1 MDIVPQINKKSRH
14 PSAIEVSPYLRDHHF
29 EGKVILPAVE
39 TLIALAHVVELN
51 FPQIRLNCLLKAI
64 FPRFLFIAPET
75 QRLAV
80 FVDLENVQNDH
91 VIAVLLTS
99 IKSKQSGIGRALEH
113 ARVKFAADDSAP
125 HPAVPFRVSE
135 KLEGECIRIPAA
147 TIYRELVPFG
157 TAYQNIIGDL
167 AVSPEG
173 ALAYLSGGNYEAD
186 ENSLGSPF
194 PLDAAMHAA
203 CVWGQRFSDI
213 VPFPTGFEK
222 RLIYQK
228 TKKGDHYLGRIA
240 PVRIDRESLLF
251 DAWIYDLNG
260 VIYEAISGI
269 KMRDVTQ
276 GRLHPPQ
283 WIKAS
288 LLTSRKTSNT

>member
-1 MDIVPQINKKSRH
+1 MDIVSQINLKTRYS
-14 PSAIEVSPYLRDHHF
+14 SAIEVSPYLRDHHF
-29 EGKVILPAVE
+29 DGNVVFPAVE
-39 TLIALAHVVELN
+39 CLIALATVVKLH
-51 FPQIRLNCLLKAI
+51 FPQISINGMLKAS

-75 QRLAV
+75 QRLSV
-80 FVDLENVQNDH
+80 FVDIENANSDS
-91 VIAVLLTS
+91 ITAVLLTS
-99 IKSKQSGIGRALEH
+99 IKSKTTPIRRAVEH
-113 ARVKFAADDSAP
+113 ARVQLATADSTPPAAAP
-125 HPAVPFRVSE
+125 FLVVE
-135 KLEGECIRIPAA
+135 KLGGKCISVPAA

-157 TAYQNIIGDL
+157 RAYQNIIGDL

-173 ALAYLSGGNYEAD
+173 ALAYLSGGNVEAD
-186 ENSLGSPF
+186 DNLLGSPF

-203 CVWGQRFSDI
+203 CVWGQRFSGM

-222 RLIYQK
+222 RFIYQK
-228 TKKGDHYLGRIA
+228 TKKGDSYLGRVV
-240 PVRIDRESLLF
+240 PVKVDQQSLLF

-283 WIKAS
+283 WIKA
-288 LLTSRKTSNT
+288 

>member
-1 MDIVPQINKKSRH
+1 M
-14 PSAIEVSPYLRDHHF
+14 RDHHF

-39 TLIALAHVVELN
+39 TLIVLANVVN
-51 FPQIRLNCLLKAI
+51 FNFRQMNMNCLLKAS

-80 FVDLENVQNDH
+80 FVDIENVGNDT
-91 VIAVLLTS
+91 ITAVLLTS
-99 IKSKQSGIGRALEH
+99 LKSKKNAISRALEH
-113 ARVKFAADDSAP
+113 ARVEFATDDSAP
-125 HPAVPFRVSE
+125 CPAAPFRVVE
-135 KLEGECIRIPAA
+135 KLEGKCISVPAA

-186 ENSLGSPF
+186 ENLLGSPF

-203 CVWGQRFSDI
+203 CVWGQRFSGI
-213 VPFPTGFEK
+213 VPFPTAFDK

-228 TKKGDHYLGRIA
+228 TKKGGSYLGRVV
-240 PVRIDRESLLF
+240 PVNIDQELLMF

-288 LLTSRKTSNT
+288 F

>member
-1 MDIVPQINKKSRH
+1 MDIVPQINKENRY
-14 PSAIEVSPYLRDHHF
+14 PAAIEVSPYLHDHHF

-39 TLIALAHVVELN
+39 TLIILANVVKLN
-51 FPQIRLNCLLKAI
+51 FPQMSIHCMLKAS
-64 FPRFLFIAPET
+64 FLRFLFIAPET

-80 FVDLENVQNDH
+80 FVDLENIGNDNMT
-91 VIAVLLTS
+91 AVLLTS
-99 IKSKQSGIGRALEH
+99 IKSKKSAISRPLEH
-113 ARVKFAADDSAP
+113 ARVEFTTDDFAP
-125 HPAVPFRVSE
+125 CPAAPFRVVK
-135 KLEGECIRIPAA
+135 KLEGKCISVPSA

-186 ENSLGSPF
+186 ENLLGSPF

-203 CVWGQRFSDI
+203 CVWAQRFSGT

-222 RLIYQK
+222 RFIYQK
-228 TKKGDHYLGRIA
+228 TKKGGSYLGRVV
-240 PVRIDRESLLF
+240 PVNINQESLMF

-260 VIYEAISGI
+260 TIYEAISGI

-283 WIKAS
+283 WIKA
-288 LLTSRKTSNT
+288 

>member
-1 MDIVPQINKKSRH
+1 MDIVPQINEKTRC
-14 PSAIEVSPYLRDHHF
+14 PSAIEVSPYLRDHHS

-39 TLIALAHVVELN
+39 ILIALAHVVKLN
-51 FPQIRLNCLLKAI
+51 FPQMSINCLLKAS

-80 FVDLENVQNDH
+80 LVDIENGGNDN
-91 VIAVLLTS
+91 IAAVLLTS
-99 IKSKQSGIGRALEH
+99 IKSKKNAIRRVLEH
-113 ARVKFAADDSAP
+113 ARVEFATDDSPPCLA
-125 HPAVPFRVSE
+125 APFRVVE
-135 KLEGECIRIPAA
+135 KLEGKCIRVPAA
-147 TIYRELVPFG
+147 AIYRDLIPFG
-157 TAYQNIIGDL
+157 VAYQNIIGDL

-173 ALAYLSGGNYEAD
+173 ALAYLSGGDYEAN
-186 ENSLGSPF
+186 ENLLGSPF

-203 CVWGQRFSDI
+203 CVWGQRFSGI

-228 TKKGDHYLGRIA
+228 TKKGGSYLGRVV
-240 PVRIDRESLLF
+240 PVNIDRESLLF

-269 KMRDVTQ
+269 KMRDVSQ

-288 LLTSRKTSNT
+288 F

>member
-1 MDIVPQINKKSRH
+1 MDIVSKINRKSRY
-14 PSAIEVSPYLRDHHF
+14 PLAIEVSPYLRDHHF

-39 TLIALAHVVELN
+39 ILIALARVVKLN
-51 FPQIRLNCLLKAI
+51 FPQMSINCLLKAS
-64 FPRFLFIAPET
+64 FPRFLFIPPET
-75 QRLAV
+75 RRLAI
-80 FVDLENVQNDH
+80 FVDLENVGNDT
-91 VIAVLLTS
+91 IAAVLLTS
-99 IKSKQSGIGRALEH
+99 MKSKKIGIGRTLEH
-113 ARVKFAADDSAP
+113 ARVEFATDDSADCP
-125 HPAVPFRVSE
+125 KAPFRVVD
-135 KLEGECIRIPAA
+135 KLEGECLCVPAT

-157 TAYQNIIGDL
+157 AAYQNIIGDL
-167 AVSPEG
+167 VISPEG

-186 ENSLGSPF
+186 ENLLGSPF

-203 CVWGQRFSDI
+203 SIWGQRFSDI

-228 TKKGDHYLGRIA
+228 TRKGGSYLGRVVA
-240 PVRIDRESLLF
+240 VSIDRESFLF

-260 VIYEAISGI
+260 VIHETISGI

-288 LLTSRKTSNT
+288 F

>member
-1 MDIVPQINKKSRH
+1 VDIVPQINKKNRY
-14 PSAIEVSPYLRDHHF
+14 PSAMEVSPYLRDHHF
-29 EGKVILPAVE
+29 EGRVILPAVE
-39 TLIALAHVVELN
+39 SLIALANVVKLN
-51 FPQIRLNCLLKAI
+51 FPQIRINCLLRAS
-64 FPRFLFIAPET
+64 FPRFLSIAPET
-75 QRLAV
+75 QRLVV
-80 FVDLENVQNDH
+80 FVDIENGGNDT
-91 VIAVLLTS
+91 ITAVLLTS
-99 IKSKQSGIGRALEH
+99 IKSKKNAIRRTLEH
-113 ARVKFAADDSAP
+113 VRVEFATEDSAP
-125 HPAVPFRVSE
+125 CPTVPFRVVE
-135 KLEGECIRIPAA
+135 KLEGKCISIPAA

-157 TAYQNIIGDL
+157 AAYQNIIGDL
-167 AVSPEG
+167 VISPEG
-173 ALAYLSGGNYEAD
+173 TLAYLSGGNYEAD
-186 ENSLGSPF
+186 ENVLGSPF

-203 CVWGQRFSDI
+203 CVWGQRFSGI

-228 TKKGDHYLGRIA
+228 TKKGSSYLGRVV
-240 PVRIDRESLLF
+240 PVNIDQESLTF

-288 LLTSRKTSNT
+288 F

>member
-1 MDIVPQINKKSRH
+1 MDIVPQINKKTRC
-14 PSAIEVSPYLRDHHF
+14 PSVIEVCPYLRDHQF

-39 TLIALAHVVELN
+39 TLIALANVVKLN
-51 FPQIRLNCLLKAI
+51 FPQIRINSLLKAS
-64 FPRFLFIAPET
+64 FPRFLFIPPEA

-80 FVDLENVQNDH
+80 FVDLENVGSDR
-91 VIAVLLTS
+91 ITAALLTS
-99 IKSKQSGIGRALEH
+99 IKSKKSGIGRTLEH
-113 ARVKFAADDSAP
+113 ARVEFAADDFPPRPTAP
-125 HPAVPFRVSE
+125 LRFLE
-135 KLEGECIRIPAA
+135 KLEGKSIRVPAA

-157 TAYQNIIGDL
+157 AAYQNIIGDL

-186 ENSLGSPF
+186 ENFLGSPF

-228 TKKGDHYLGRIA
+228 TKKGGSYLGRVV
-240 PVRIDRESLLF
+240 PVNIDRESLLF

-288 LLTSRKTSNT
+288 F

>member
-1 MDIVPQINKKSRH
+1 MCIVPEVNRKTRY
-14 PSAIEVSPYLRDHHF
+14 PSEVEVSPYLCDHSF

-39 TLIALAHVVELN
+39 ALIALAHVVKLH
-51 FPQIRLNCLLKAI
+51 FPRVNINCLLRAS
-64 FPRFLFIAPET
+64 FPHFLFIAPET
-75 QRLAV
+75 QRLPV
-80 FVDLENVQNDH
+80 FVDLENAGNH
-91 VIAVLLTS
+91 NITAVLLTLV
-99 IKSKQSGIGRALEH
+99 KSKTSAISRAIEH
-113 ARVKFAADDSAP
+113 ARVEFSTDDSALC
-125 HPAVPFRVSE
+125 PAAPFRVVE
-135 KLEGECIRIPAA
+135 KLEGRCISVPAA
-147 TIYRELVPFG
+147 KIYRELVPFG

-173 ALAYLSGGNYEAD
+173 ALACLSGGNYEAD
-186 ENSLGSPF
+186 DHLLGSPF

-213 VPFPTGFEK
+213 VAFPTGFEK

-228 TKKGDHYLGRIA
+228 TKKGGSYLGRIV
-240 PVRIDRESLLF
+240 PVKVDQEPLVF

-260 VIYEAISGI
+260 TIYETIGGI
-269 KMRDVTQ
+269 KMRDVSQ

-288 LLTSRKTSNT
+288 S